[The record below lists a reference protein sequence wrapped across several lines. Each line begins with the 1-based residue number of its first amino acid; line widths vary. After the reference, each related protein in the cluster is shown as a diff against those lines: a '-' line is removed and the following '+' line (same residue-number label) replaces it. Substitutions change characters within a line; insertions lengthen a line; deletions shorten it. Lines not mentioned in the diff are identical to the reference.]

1 MYGGRIRGQGT
12 YGCVFQPALECASSN
27 DTNNTDPTKVG
38 KITSPLEARIELAA
52 ALALR
57 DAKDSD
63 KYVVIP
69 ESTTCIPKS
78 RSQQTDRDIEACEFI
93 EGKPLEDSIQLVMP
107 WGGQSLSKINLDY
120 RRFDLYRFI
129 EEILAAGTFLILN
142 EMCHFDIGGHNILFD
157 NRNKPRF
164 IDFGFAFQA
173 SKLTEDDL
181 PDYWRKMSAEHD
193 TETPEI
199 TLVLGV
205 DEGLSVESLV
215 NDLEI
220 SKPAVQR
227 LASLCDQSPNK
238 WGADLLEWSRK
249 SKSFQQQ
256 DWLSCWKL
264 YWPGFDAWAIGTVI
278 LEILELQMMTPGFTQ
293 TTEWLSRGSDVK
305 ELLRGLCH
313 ANPVKRLD
321 AAEALSMWTR
331 GAHPLIRPAASGLT
345 GNGNGNDWVKAKQ
358 KSRPLF

>member
-12 YGCVFQPALECASSN
+12 YGCVFQPALDCVSSN
-27 DTNNTDPTKVG
+27 QTSDTDQAKVG
-38 KITSPLEARIELAA
+38 KITSPVEARIELEA

-57 DAKDSD
+57 NAKDAS
-63 KYVVIP
+63 KYVIIP

-78 RSQQTDRDIEACEFI
+78 RLQQKDRNIEECEFI
-93 EGKPLEDSIQLVMP
+93 EGKPLEESIQLIMP
-107 WGGQSLSKINLDY
+107 WGGLPLSRINLDY

-142 EMCHFDIGGHNILFD
+142 EMCHFDIGLNNILFD
-157 NRNKPRF
+157 NNTKPRF

-173 SKLTEDDL
+173 SKLTEEDL
-181 PDYWRKMSAEHD
+181 HNYLRSISTSHD

-199 TLVLGV
+199 TLVLGA
-205 DEGLSVESLV
+205 DDGLSIESLIH
-215 NDLEI
+215 DLES

-227 LASLCDQSPNK
+227 LASLCDVSPSK
-238 WGADLLEWSRK
+238 WGLDLLEWSRT
-249 SKSFQQQ
+249 SKSFQQH

-278 LEILELQMMTPGFTQ
+278 LEILELQMIMPGFTETPQ
-293 TTEWLSRGSDVK
+293 WLNRGKDIK

-321 AAEALSMWTR
+321 AAEALSMWTKST
-331 GAHPLIRPAASGLT
+331 HPLISSSGLS
-345 GNGNGNDWVKAKQ
+345 GNGTGYEWIKAKQ
-358 KSRPLF
+358 ESRPLF

>member
-12 YGCVFQPALECASSN
+12 YGCVFQPALECSN
-27 DTNNTDPTKVG
+27 NDIDNDPMKVG

-57 DAKDSD
+57 DAKDAS

-69 ESTTCIPKS
+69 ESTTCVPKS
-78 RSQQTDRDIEACEFI
+78 RSQQKESDIEACEFI
-93 EGKPLEDSIQLVMP
+93 DGKPLEESIQLIMP
-107 WGGQSLSKINLDY
+107 WGGTSLSRINLDY

-157 NRNKPRF
+157 TKNTPRF

-181 PDYWRKMSAEHD
+181 PEYWRKMSTSHD

-199 TLVLGV
+199 TLVLGA
-205 DEGLSVESLV
+205 DDGLSSESLV
-215 NDLEI
+215 EDLEI

-227 LASLCDQSPNK
+227 LAALCDVSPSQ
-238 WGADLLEWSRK
+238 WGSDLLKWSRK
-249 SKSFQQQ
+249 SKSFQQH

-278 LEILELQMMTPGFTQ
+278 LEILELQMMMPGFTQ
-293 TTEWLSRGSDVK
+293 TPIWVQRSADVK

-313 ANPVKRLD
+313 ANPVERLD
-321 AAEALSMWTR
+321 AAEALSLWTR
-331 GAHPLIRPAASGLT
+331 GAHPLIASASASGLP
-345 GNGNGNDWVKAKQ
+345 GNDWVKAKREG
-358 KSRPLF
+358 RPS

>member
-12 YGCVFQPALECASSN
+12 YGCVFKPTLYCSN
-27 DTNNTDPTKVG
+27 DTIENDPTKVG

-57 DAKDSD
+57 DAKDSA

-78 RSQQTDRDIEACEFI
+78 RQQQDERDIESCKFI
-93 EGKPLEDSIQLVMP
+93 KGKSLEESIQLIMP
-107 WGGQSLSKINLDY
+107 WGGYSLNHINLDY
-120 RRFDLYRFI
+120 RRFDIYRFI
-129 EEILAAGTFLILN
+129 EDILAAGTFLVLN

-157 NRNKPRF
+157 TDNKPRF

-173 SKLTEDDL
+173 SKLTQDDL
-181 PDYWRKMSAEHD
+181 SDYWRSMSTSHD

-199 TLVLGV
+199 TLVLGS
-205 DEGLSVESLV
+205 DDGLSIKTLV
-215 NDLEI
+215 HDLET

-227 LASLCDQSPNK
+227 LATLCDLSPSQ
-238 WGADLLEWSRK
+238 WGEDLLQWSQT
-249 SKSFQQQ
+249 SKSFQQH

-278 LEILELQMMTPGFTQ
+278 LDILEIQMMMPGFTQ
-293 TTEWLSRGSDVK
+293 TPMWIQRGEDVK
-305 ELLRGLCH
+305 ELLRSLCNG
-313 ANPVKRLD
+313 NPVNRLD
-321 AAEALSMWTR
+321 AAEALNLWTK
-331 GAHPLIRPAASGLT
+331 GAHPMIASGIQ
-345 GNGNGNDWVKAKQ
+345 GNGIGYRWVQAKQ
-358 KSRPLF
+358 ARRPS